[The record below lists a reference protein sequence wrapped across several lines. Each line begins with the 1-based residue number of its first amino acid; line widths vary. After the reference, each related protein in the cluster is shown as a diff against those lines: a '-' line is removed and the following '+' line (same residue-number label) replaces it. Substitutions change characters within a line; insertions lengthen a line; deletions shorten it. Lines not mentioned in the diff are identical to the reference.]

1 MFEPLRDVLQVIV
14 YVAIIVTIFGLLT
27 RSELRAA
34 RLFGWFCMA
43 WALSMAL
50 IEGYDWHLK
59 GDWVI
64 RSAQEVWYQVDR
76 ESLNALEATITN
88 TFSAVAW
95 ALCAWILSWPAWLV
109 LTILGLIL
117 LLIDHVQMMRR
128 HKGAPP
134 PPLWKR
140 LYRWLKDVL
149 RDKEPAE
156 EV

>member
-1 MFEPLRDVLQVIV
+1 
-14 YVAIIVTIFGLLT
+14 
-27 RSELRAA
+27 
-34 RLFGWFCMA
+34 
-43 WALSMAL
+43 
-50 IEGYDWHLK
+50 
-59 GDWVI
+59 
-64 RSAQEVWYQVDR
+64 
-76 ESLNALEATITN
+76 
-88 TFSAVAW
+88 
-95 ALCAWILSWPAWLV
+95 V

-140 LYRWLKDVL
+140 LYRWLKEVL